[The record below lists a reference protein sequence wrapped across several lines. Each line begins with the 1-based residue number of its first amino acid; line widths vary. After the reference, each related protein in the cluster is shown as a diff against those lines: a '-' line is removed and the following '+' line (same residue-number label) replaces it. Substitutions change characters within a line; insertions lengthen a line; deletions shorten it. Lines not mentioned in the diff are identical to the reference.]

1 MSTKIGLEPNEL
13 INLVE
18 VFCET
23 LEEHRESIN
32 SLNVFPVPDGDTGTN
47 MFFTIKGILEY
58 ISEDTKS
65 LDLPSMVK
73 LLSKW
78 ALLSARGNSGLLIAQ
93 LFKGLAFAL
102 NDEDLLG
109 PKQFV
114 EALIKTTEFA
124 YESMPNPQEGTI
136 LTVLKESANASGNSL
151 SKNPDDL
158 KYIWK
163 IASEIAKKTVDDT
176 PNQMEL
182 LKKAGVVDAGGYG
195 FSLMLEASYNCLF
208 RNEEGNIVF
217 SIPSDK
223 SSYIPEVIHQK
234 PINKEFLQSVED
246 ESWGFCTSFV
256 IEGSSLN
263 IGHVKADLNE
273 KGKSLVI
280 TGEAGLLKIHIHVED
295 PSEIIKYS
303 KKYGDVSHEDIQ
315 NMNLQTSEFNHLQD
329 KEIQDEEMQVAE
341 IALIV
346 FAKEPVLRQR
356 FLEITP
362 DYIEFIEVSED
373 SSPSVQDILNSIE
386 KSKGKNIILLPND
399 KDFIE
404 ICNQARLLTSR
415 NASQIPTKN
424 FIEGISSVL
433 TFTSGKSYDMNIK
446 SMNRA
451 IEDIKNCSV
460 KIASKTLEFND
471 LNIEEGDYIG
481 FVENDLIT
489 KSRDKSEVLKKII
502 SSVDIRQKLV
512 TIYVGNNII
521 MEEALNLL
529 NQLQEEYIEAEFDLI
544 ETGQY
549 DSEYFIGI
557 E

>member
-1 MSTKIGLEPNEL
+1 MNPKIGLEPNEL
-13 INLVE
+13 IDLIE

-47 MFFTIKGILEY
+47 MFFTIKGIRDY

-65 LDLPSMVK
+65 LDLASMVK

-102 NDEDLLG
+102 NDDDLLG

-114 EALIKTTEFA
+114 KALIKTTEFA

-136 LTVLKESANASGNSL
+136 LTVLKESANASDKSL

-158 KYIWK
+158 IYIWK
-163 IASEIAKKTVDDT
+163 IANDIAKKTVDDT

-195 FSLMLEASYNCLF
+195 LSLMLEASFNCLF
-208 RNEEGNIVF
+208 RDQEGNIIF

-223 SSYIPEVIHQK
+223 SLYIPEVIKHK
-234 PINKEFLQSVED
+234 PIEKEFLQSVED

-256 IEGSSLN
+256 IQGSSIN
-263 IGHVKADLNE
+263 IDNVKDDLNK
-273 KGKSLVI
+273 KGKSLVV
-280 TGEAGLLKIHIHVED
+280 TGDTELLKIHIHVENPD
-295 PSEIIKYS
+295 EIIQYS
-303 KKYGDVSHEDIQ
+303 QKFGDISHEDIQ
-315 NMNLQTSEFNHLQD
+315 NMNLQTSEFNHSQNE
-329 KEIQDEEMQVAE
+329 EIQVVEV
-341 IALIV
+341 ALIV
-346 FAKEPVLRQR
+346 FAREPILRQR
-356 FLEITP
+356 FREITP
-362 DYIEFIEVSED
+362 DHLEFIEVSED
-373 SSPSVQDILNSIE
+373 SSPSVQDILDSIE
-386 KSKGKNIILLPND
+386 NSKGKNVILLPNH
-399 KDFIE
+399 KDLIE
-404 ICNQARLLTSR
+404 ICNQALLLTSK
-415 NASQIPTKN
+415 NSSQIPTKN

-433 TFTSGKSYDMNIK
+433 AFTSGKSYDINIK

-451 IEDIKNCSV
+451 IEDIKTCSV
-460 KIASKTLEFND
+460 KVAVKTLEYNG

-481 FVENDLIT
+481 FIENNLIA
-489 KSRDKSEVLKKII
+489 KNSDKNEVLKKII
-502 SSVDIRQKLV
+502 SNIDIDQKLIS
-512 TIYVGNNII
+512 IYAGNNII
-521 MEEALNLL
+521 MDDAFDLL
-529 NQLQEEYIEAEFDLI
+529 NQLQLQFPKSEFDLI
-544 ETGQY
+544 ESGQY

>member
-1 MSTKIGLEPNEL
+1 MNYKIGLEAEEL
-13 INLVE
+13 IKLVE

-32 SLNVFPVPDGDTGTN
+32 ALNVFPVPDGDTGTN
-47 MFFTIKGILEY
+47 MFFTIKGIRDY
-58 ISEDTKS
+58 ISDDTKN
-65 LDLPSMVK
+65 LDLSSIAK

-93 LFKGLAFAL
+93 LFKGLAFVL
-102 NDEDLLG
+102 EENDFLG

-114 EALIKTTEFA
+114 DTLIKTTEFS

-136 LTVLKESANASGNSL
+136 LTVLKKSAQASEKNLSQNS
-151 SKNPDDL
+151 DDL
-158 KYIWK
+158 IYIWQV
-163 IASEIAKKTVDDT
+163 ANDIAKKAVDDT

-195 FSLMLEASYNCLF
+195 LSLMLEASLNCLSKDQ
-208 RNEEGNIVF
+208 EGNIVF

-223 SSYIPEVIHQK
+223 SLYIPEVINQK
-234 PINKEFLQSVED
+234 PINREFLQSVED

-256 IEGSSLN
+256 IQGSLLN
-263 IGHVKADLNE
+263 VDQIKGDLDK

-280 TGEAGLLKIHIHVED
+280 TGDAEILKIHIHVENPD
-295 PSEIIKYS
+295 EIIKYS
-303 KKYGDVSHEDIQ
+303 QKFGEISHEDIQ
-315 NMNLQTSEFNHLQD
+315 NMNLQTSEFNHS
-329 KEIQDEEMQVAE
+329 QDEDFQVVE

-346 FAKEPVLRQR
+346 FARESALRQK

-362 DYIEFIEVSED
+362 DYLEFIEVLED

-386 KSKGKNIILLPND
+386 NSKGKNVILLPNH
-399 KDFIE
+399 KDLIE
-404 ICNQARLLTSR
+404 ICNQAILLTSKK
-415 NASQIPTKN
+415 ASQIPTKN

-433 TFTSGKSYDMNIK
+433 AFTSGKSYDVNIK

-451 IEDIKNCSV
+451 IEDIKTCSV
-460 KIASKTLEFND
+460 KVAVKTLEYNG
-471 LNIEEGDYIG
+471 LNIQEGDYVG
-481 FVENDLIT
+481 FIENNLIAND
-489 KSRDKSEVLKKII
+489 SDRDNVLKEII
-502 SSVDIRQKLV
+502 NNIDINQKLV
-512 TIYVGNNII
+512 SIYAGNNII
-521 MEEALNLL
+521 LDEATGLL
-529 NQLQEEYIEAEFDLI
+529 NQLELEFPESEFDLI
-544 ETGQY
+544 QTGQY

>member
-1 MSTKIGLEPNEL
+1 MSTKIGLESNEL
-13 INLVE
+13 INLIE
-18 VFCET
+18 VFSET

-47 MFFTIKGILEY
+47 MFFTIKGIREY

-102 NDEDLLG
+102 NDDDLLG

-136 LTVLKESANASGNSL
+136 LTVLKESANASDKSL

-158 KYIWK
+158 IYIWK
-163 IASEIAKKTVDDT
+163 IANEIAKKTVDDT

-208 RNEEGNIVF
+208 RDEEGNIIF

-223 SSYIPEVIHQK
+223 SSYIPEVINHK
-234 PINKEFLQSVED
+234 PINKEFLQSVEG

-256 IEGSSLN
+256 IEGSSLD
-263 IGHVKADLNE
+263 IDHVKADLNE

-280 TGEAGLLKIHIHVED
+280 TGEAELLKIHIHVED
-295 PSEIIKYS
+295 SSEIIKYS
-303 KKYGDVSHEDIQ
+303 KKYGDISHEDIQ

-329 KEIQDEEMQVAE
+329 EEMQVVE

-362 DYIEFIEVSED
+362 DHIEFIDVSEE

-386 KSKGKNIILLPND
+386 KSNGKNIILLPND
-399 KDFIE
+399 KNLIE
-404 ICNQARLLTSR
+404 ICNQAILLTSK
-415 NASQIPTKN
+415 NVSQIPTKN

-433 TFTSGKSYDMNIK
+433 TFTSGKSYDINIK

-489 KSRDKSEVLKKII
+489 KSTNKSEVLKKII

-529 NQLQEEYIEAEFDLI
+529 NQLQEEYNEAEFDLI

>member
-1 MSTKIGLEPNEL
+1 MNPKIGLEPNEL
-13 INLVE
+13 IDLIE

-23 LEEHRESIN
+23 LEAHRDSIN

-47 MFFTIKGILEY
+47 MFFTIKGIRDY

-65 LDLPSMVK
+65 LDLASMVK

-102 NDEDLLG
+102 NDDDLLG

-114 EALIKTTEFA
+114 KALIKTTEFA

-136 LTVLKESANASGNSL
+136 LTVLKESANESDKSL

-158 KYIWK
+158 IYIWK
-163 IASEIAKKTVDDT
+163 IANDISKKTVDDT

-195 FSLMLEASYNCLF
+195 LSLMLEASFNCLF
-208 RNEEGNIVF
+208 RDQEGNIIF

-223 SSYIPEVIHQK
+223 SLYIPEVIKHK
-234 PINKEFLQSVED
+234 PIEKEFLQSVED

-256 IEGSSLN
+256 IQGSSIN
-263 IGHVKADLNE
+263 IDNVKDDLNK
-273 KGKSLVI
+273 KGKSLVV
-280 TGEAGLLKIHIHVED
+280 TGDTELLKIHIHVENPD
-295 PSEIIKYS
+295 EIIKYS
-303 KKYGDVSHEDIQ
+303 QKFGDISHEDIQ
-315 NMNLQTSEFNHLQD
+315 NMNLQTSEFNHSQNE
-329 KEIQDEEMQVAE
+329 EIQVVEV
-341 IALIV
+341 ALIV
-346 FAKEPVLRQR
+346 FAREPILRQR
-356 FLEITP
+356 FREITP
-362 DYIEFIEVSED
+362 DHLEFIEVSED
-373 SSPSVQDILNSIE
+373 SSPSVQDILDSIE
-386 KSKGKNIILLPND
+386 NSKGKNVILLPNH
-399 KDFIE
+399 KDLIE
-404 ICNQARLLTSR
+404 ICNQALLLTSK
-415 NASQIPTKN
+415 NSSQIPTKN

-433 TFTSGKSYDMNIK
+433 AFTSGKSYDINIK

-451 IEDIKNCSV
+451 IEDIKTCSV
-460 KIASKTLEFND
+460 KVAVKTLEYNG

-481 FVENDLIT
+481 FIENNLIA
-489 KSRDKSEVLKKII
+489 KNSDKNEVLKKII
-502 SSVDIRQKLV
+502 SNIDIDQKLIS
-512 TIYVGNNII
+512 IYAGNNII
-521 MEEALNLL
+521 MDDAFDLL
-529 NQLQEEYIEAEFDLI
+529 NQLQLQFPKSEFDLI
-544 ETGQY
+544 ESGQY

>member
-13 INLVE
+13 INLIE

-47 MFFTIKGILEY
+47 MFFTIKGIREY
-58 ISEDTKS
+58 ISEDTKN

-102 NDEDLLG
+102 NDDDLLG

-114 EALIKTTEFA
+114 ETLIKTTEFA

-136 LTVLKESANASGNSL
+136 LTVLKESANASDKSL

-163 IASEIAKKTVDDT
+163 IANEIAKKTVDDT

-208 RNEEGNIVF
+208 RDEEGNVIF

-256 IEGSSLN
+256 IEGSSLD
-263 IGHVKADLNE
+263 IDHLKTDLNE

-280 TGEAGLLKIHIHVED
+280 TGEAELLKIHIHVED
-295 PSEIIKYS
+295 PSEIINYC

-329 KEIQDEEMQVAE
+329 EEMQVVE

-362 DYIEFIEVSED
+362 DHIEFIEVSEE

-399 KDFIE
+399 KDLIE
-404 ICNQARLLTSR
+404 ICNQALLLTSK
-415 NASQIPTKN
+415 NASHIPTKN

-433 TFTSGKSYDMNIK
+433 TFTSGKSYDINIK

-460 KIASKTLEFND
+460 KIASKTLEFNE

-481 FVENDLIT
+481 FVENDLIA

-512 TIYVGNNII
+512 TICVGNNII

>member
-1 MSTKIGLEPNEL
+1 MNPKIGLEPNEL
-13 INLVE
+13 IDLIE

-47 MFFTIKGILEY
+47 MFFTIKGIRDY

-65 LDLPSMVK
+65 LDLASMVK

-102 NDEDLLG
+102 NDDDLLG

-114 EALIKTTEFA
+114 KALIKTTEFA

-136 LTVLKESANASGNSL
+136 LTVLKESANASDKSL

-158 KYIWK
+158 IYIWK
-163 IASEIAKKTVDDT
+163 IANDIAKKTVDDT

-195 FSLMLEASYNCLF
+195 LSLMLEASFNCLF
-208 RNEEGNIVF
+208 RDQEGNIIF

-223 SSYIPEVIHQK
+223 SLYIPEVIKHK
-234 PINKEFLQSVED
+234 PIEKEFLQSVED

-256 IEGSSLN
+256 IQGSSIN
-263 IGHVKADLNE
+263 IDHVKDDLNK
-273 KGKSLVI
+273 KGKSLVV
-280 TGEAGLLKIHIHVED
+280 TGDTELLKIHIHVENPD
-295 PSEIIKYS
+295 EIIQYS
-303 KKYGDVSHEDIQ
+303 QKFGDISHEDIQ
-315 NMNLQTSEFNHLQD
+315 NMNLQTSEFNHSQNE
-329 KEIQDEEMQVAE
+329 EIQVVEV
-341 IALIV
+341 ALIV
-346 FAKEPVLRQR
+346 FAREPILRQR
-356 FLEITP
+356 FREITP
-362 DYIEFIEVSED
+362 DHLEFIEVSED
-373 SSPSVQDILNSIE
+373 SSPSVQDILDSIE
-386 KSKGKNIILLPND
+386 NSKGKNVILLPNH
-399 KDFIE
+399 KDLIE
-404 ICNQARLLTSR
+404 ICNQALLLTSK
-415 NASQIPTKN
+415 NSSQIPTKN

-433 TFTSGKSYDMNIK
+433 AFTSGKSYDINIK

-451 IEDIKNCSV
+451 IEDIKTCSV
-460 KIASKTLEFND
+460 KVAVKTLEYNG

-481 FVENDLIT
+481 FIENNLIA
-489 KSRDKSEVLKKII
+489 KNSDKNEVLKKII
-502 SSVDIRQKLV
+502 SNIDIDQKLIS
-512 TIYVGNNII
+512 IYAGNNII
-521 MEEALNLL
+521 MDDAFDLL
-529 NQLQEEYIEAEFDLI
+529 NQLQLQFPKSEFDLI
-544 ETGQY
+544 ESGQY

>member
-1 MSTKIGLEPNEL
+1 MNPKIGLEPNEL
-13 INLVE
+13 IDLIE

-47 MFFTIKGILEY
+47 MFFTIKGIRDY

-65 LDLPSMVK
+65 LDLASMVK

-102 NDEDLLG
+102 NDDDLLG

-114 EALIKTTEFA
+114 KALIKTTEFA

-136 LTVLKESANASGNSL
+136 LTVLKESANESDKSL

-158 KYIWK
+158 IYIWK
-163 IASEIAKKTVDDT
+163 IANDIAKKTVDDT

-195 FSLMLEASYNCLF
+195 LSLMLEASFNCLF
-208 RNEEGNIVF
+208 RDQEGNIIF

-223 SSYIPEVIHQK
+223 SLYIPEVIKHK
-234 PINKEFLQSVED
+234 PIEKEFLQSVED

-256 IEGSSLN
+256 IQGSSIN
-263 IGHVKADLNE
+263 IDNVKDDLNK
-273 KGKSLVI
+273 KGKSLVV
-280 TGEAGLLKIHIHVED
+280 TGDTELLKIHIHVENPD
-295 PSEIIKYS
+295 EIIKYS
-303 KKYGDVSHEDIQ
+303 QKFGDISHEDIQ
-315 NMNLQTSEFNHLQD
+315 NMNLQTSEFNHSQNE
-329 KEIQDEEMQVAE
+329 EIQVVEV
-341 IALIV
+341 ALIV
-346 FAKEPVLRQR
+346 FAREPILRQR
-356 FLEITP
+356 FREITP
-362 DYIEFIEVSED
+362 DHLEFIEVSED
-373 SSPSVQDILNSIE
+373 SSPSVQDILDSIE
-386 KSKGKNIILLPND
+386 NSKGKNVILLPNH
-399 KDFIE
+399 KDLIE
-404 ICNQARLLTSR
+404 ICNQALLLTSK
-415 NASQIPTKN
+415 NSSQIPTKN

-433 TFTSGKSYDMNIK
+433 AFTSGKSYDINIK

-451 IEDIKNCSV
+451 IEDIKTCSV
-460 KIASKTLEFND
+460 KVAVKTLEYNG

-481 FVENDLIT
+481 FIENNLIA
-489 KSRDKSEVLKKII
+489 KNSDKNEVLKKII
-502 SSVDIRQKLV
+502 SNIDIDQKLIS
-512 TIYVGNNII
+512 IYAGNNII
-521 MEEALNLL
+521 MDDAFDLL
-529 NQLQEEYIEAEFDLI
+529 NQLQLQFPKSEFDLI
-544 ETGQY
+544 ESGQY

>member
-1 MSTKIGLEPNEL
+1 MNPKIGLEPNEL
-13 INLVE
+13 IDLIE
-18 VFCET
+18 VFCQT

-47 MFFTIKGILEY
+47 MFFTIKGIRDY

-65 LDLPSMVK
+65 LDLASMVK

-102 NDEDLLG
+102 NDDDLLG

-114 EALIKTTEFA
+114 KALIKTTEFA

-136 LTVLKESANASGNSL
+136 LTVLKESANASDKSL

-158 KYIWK
+158 IYIWK
-163 IASEIAKKTVDDT
+163 IANDIAKKTVDDT

-195 FSLMLEASYNCLF
+195 LSLMLEASFNCLF
-208 RNEEGNIVF
+208 RDQEGNIIF

-223 SSYIPEVIHQK
+223 SLYIPEVIKHK
-234 PINKEFLQSVED
+234 PIEKEFLQSVED

-256 IEGSSLN
+256 IQGSSIN
-263 IGHVKADLNE
+263 IDHVKDDLNK
-273 KGKSLVI
+273 KGKSLVV
-280 TGEAGLLKIHIHVED
+280 TGDTELLKIHIHVENPD
-295 PSEIIKYS
+295 EIIKYS
-303 KKYGDVSHEDIQ
+303 QKFGDISHEDIQ
-315 NMNLQTSEFNHLQD
+315 NMNLQTSEFNHSQNE
-329 KEIQDEEMQVAE
+329 EIQVVEV
-341 IALIV
+341 ALIV
-346 FAKEPVLRQR
+346 FAREPILRQR
-356 FLEITP
+356 FREITP
-362 DYIEFIEVSED
+362 DHLEFIEVSED
-373 SSPSVQDILNSIE
+373 SSPSVQDILDSIE
-386 KSKGKNIILLPND
+386 NSKGKNVILLPNH
-399 KDFIE
+399 KDLIE
-404 ICNQARLLTSR
+404 ICNQALLLTSK
-415 NASQIPTKN
+415 NSSQIPTKN

-433 TFTSGKSYDMNIK
+433 AFTSGKSYDINIK

-451 IEDIKNCSV
+451 IEDIKTCSV
-460 KIASKTLEFND
+460 KVAVKTLEYNG

-481 FVENDLIT
+481 FIENNLIA
-489 KSRDKSEVLKKII
+489 KNSDKNEVLKKII
-502 SSVDIRQKLV
+502 SNIDIDQKLIS
-512 TIYVGNNII
+512 IYAGNNII
-521 MEEALNLL
+521 MDDAFDLL
-529 NQLQEEYIEAEFDLI
+529 NQLQLQFPKSEFDLI
-544 ETGQY
+544 ESGQY

>member
-1 MSTKIGLEPNEL
+1 MNPKIGLEPNEL
-13 INLVE
+13 IDLIE
-18 VFCET
+18 VFCQT

-47 MFFTIKGILEY
+47 MFFTIKGIRDY

-65 LDLPSMVK
+65 LDLASMVK

-102 NDEDLLG
+102 NDDDLLG

-114 EALIKTTEFA
+114 KALIKTTEFA

-136 LTVLKESANASGNSL
+136 LTVLKESANASDKSL

-158 KYIWK
+158 IYIWK
-163 IASEIAKKTVDDT
+163 IANDIAKKTVDDT

-195 FSLMLEASYNCLF
+195 LSLMLEASFNCLF
-208 RNEEGNIVF
+208 RDQEGNIIF

-223 SSYIPEVIHQK
+223 SLYIPEVIKHK
-234 PINKEFLQSVED
+234 PIEKEFLQSVED

-256 IEGSSLN
+256 IQGSSIN
-263 IGHVKADLNE
+263 IDHVKDDLNK
-273 KGKSLVI
+273 KGKSLVV
-280 TGEAGLLKIHIHVED
+280 TGDTELLKIHIHVENPD
-295 PSEIIKYS
+295 EIIQYS
-303 KKYGDVSHEDIQ
+303 QKFGDISHEDIQ
-315 NMNLQTSEFNHLQD
+315 NMNLQTSEFNHSQNE
-329 KEIQDEEMQVAE
+329 EIQVVEV
-341 IALIV
+341 ALIV
-346 FAKEPVLRQR
+346 FAREPILRQR
-356 FLEITP
+356 FREITP
-362 DYIEFIEVSED
+362 DHLEFIEVSED
-373 SSPSVQDILNSIE
+373 SSPSVQDILDSIE
-386 KSKGKNIILLPND
+386 NSKGKNVILLPNH
-399 KDFIE
+399 KDLIE
-404 ICNQARLLTSR
+404 ICNQALLLTSK
-415 NASQIPTKN
+415 NSSQIPTKN

-433 TFTSGKSYDMNIK
+433 AFTSGKSYDINIK

-451 IEDIKNCSV
+451 IEDIKTCSV
-460 KIASKTLEFND
+460 KVAVKTLEYNG

-481 FVENDLIT
+481 FIENNLIA
-489 KSRDKSEVLKKII
+489 KNSDKNEVLKKII
-502 SSVDIRQKLV
+502 SNIDIDQKLIS
-512 TIYVGNNII
+512 IYAGNNII
-521 MEEALNLL
+521 MDDAFDLL
-529 NQLQEEYIEAEFDLI
+529 NQLQLQFPKSEFDLI
-544 ETGQY
+544 ESGQY

>member
-1 MSTKIGLEPNEL
+1 MNPKIGLEPNEL
-13 INLVE
+13 IDLIE

-47 MFFTIKGILEY
+47 MFFTIKGIRDY

-65 LDLPSMVK
+65 LDLASMVK

-102 NDEDLLG
+102 NDDDLLG

-114 EALIKTTEFA
+114 KALIKTTEFA

-136 LTVLKESANASGNSL
+136 LTVLKESANASDKSL

-158 KYIWK
+158 IYIWK
-163 IASEIAKKTVDDT
+163 IANDIAKKTVDDT

-195 FSLMLEASYNCLF
+195 LSLMLEASFNCLF
-208 RNEEGNIVF
+208 RDQEGNIIF

-223 SSYIPEVIHQK
+223 SLYIPEVIKHK
-234 PINKEFLQSVED
+234 PIEKEFLQSVED

-256 IEGSSLN
+256 IQGSSIN
-263 IGHVKADLNE
+263 IDNVKDDLNK
-273 KGKSLVI
+273 KGKSLVV
-280 TGEAGLLKIHIHVED
+280 TGDTELLKIHIHVENPD
-295 PSEIIKYS
+295 EIIKYS
-303 KKYGDVSHEDIQ
+303 QKFGDISHEDIQ
-315 NMNLQTSEFNHLQD
+315 NMNLQTSEFNHSQNE
-329 KEIQDEEMQVAE
+329 EIQVVEV
-341 IALIV
+341 ALIV
-346 FAKEPVLRQR
+346 FAREPILRQR
-356 FLEITP
+356 FREITP
-362 DYIEFIEVSED
+362 DHLEFIEVSED
-373 SSPSVQDILNSIE
+373 SSPSVQDILDSIE
-386 KSKGKNIILLPND
+386 NSKGKNVILLPNH
-399 KDFIE
+399 KDLIE
-404 ICNQARLLTSR
+404 ICNQALLLTSK
-415 NASQIPTKN
+415 NSSQIPTKN

-433 TFTSGKSYDMNIK
+433 AFTSGKSYDINIK

-451 IEDIKNCSV
+451 IEDIKTCSV
-460 KIASKTLEFND
+460 KVAVKTLEYNG

-481 FVENDLIT
+481 FIENNLIA
-489 KSRDKSEVLKKII
+489 KNSDKNEVLKKII
-502 SSVDIRQKLV
+502 SNIDIDQKLIS
-512 TIYVGNNII
+512 IYAGNNII
-521 MEEALNLL
+521 MDDAFDLL
-529 NQLQEEYIEAEFDLI
+529 NQLQLQFPKSEFDLI
-544 ETGQY
+544 ESGQY

>member
-1 MSTKIGLEPNEL
+1 MNPKIGLEPNEL
-13 INLVE
+13 IDLIE

-47 MFFTIKGILEY
+47 MFFTIKGIRDY

-65 LDLPSMVK
+65 LDLASMVK

-102 NDEDLLG
+102 NDDDLLG

-114 EALIKTTEFA
+114 KALIKTTEFA

-136 LTVLKESANASGNSL
+136 LTVLKESANASDKSL

-158 KYIWK
+158 IYIWK
-163 IASEIAKKTVDDT
+163 IANDIAKKTVDDT

-195 FSLMLEASYNCLF
+195 LSLMLEASFNCLF
-208 RNEEGNIVF
+208 RDQEGNIIF

-223 SSYIPEVIHQK
+223 SLYIPEVIKHK
-234 PINKEFLQSVED
+234 PIEKEFLQSVED

-256 IEGSSLN
+256 IQGSSIN
-263 IGHVKADLNE
+263 IDHVKDDLNK
-273 KGKSLVI
+273 KGKSLVV
-280 TGEAGLLKIHIHVED
+280 TGDTELLKIHIHVENPD
-295 PSEIIKYS
+295 EIIKYS
-303 KKYGDVSHEDIQ
+303 QKFGDISHEDIQ
-315 NMNLQTSEFNHLQD
+315 NMNLQTSEFNHSQNE
-329 KEIQDEEMQVAE
+329 EIQVVEV
-341 IALIV
+341 ALIV
-346 FAKEPVLRQR
+346 FAREPILRQR
-356 FLEITP
+356 FREITP
-362 DYIEFIEVSED
+362 DHLEFIEVSED
-373 SSPSVQDILNSIE
+373 SSPSVQDILDSIE
-386 KSKGKNIILLPND
+386 NSKGKNVILLPNH
-399 KDFIE
+399 KDLIE
-404 ICNQARLLTSR
+404 ICNQALLLTSK
-415 NASQIPTKN
+415 NSSQIPTKN

-433 TFTSGKSYDMNIK
+433 AFTSGKSYDINIK

-451 IEDIKNCSV
+451 IEDIKTCSV
-460 KIASKTLEFND
+460 KVAVKTLEYNG

-481 FVENDLIT
+481 FIENNLIA
-489 KSRDKSEVLKKII
+489 KNSDKNEVLKKII
-502 SSVDIRQKLV
+502 SNIDIDQKLIS
-512 TIYVGNNII
+512 IYAGNNII
-521 MEEALNLL
+521 MDDAFDLL
-529 NQLQEEYIEAEFDLI
+529 NQLQLQFPKSEFDLI
-544 ETGQY
+544 ESGQY

>member
-1 MSTKIGLEPNEL
+1 MNPKIGLEPNEL
-13 INLVE
+13 IDLIE
-18 VFCET
+18 VFCQT

-47 MFFTIKGILEY
+47 MFFTIKGIRDY

-65 LDLPSMVK
+65 LDLASMVK

-102 NDEDLLG
+102 NDDDLLG

-114 EALIKTTEFA
+114 KALIKTTEFA

-136 LTVLKESANASGNSL
+136 LTVLKESANESDKSL

-158 KYIWK
+158 IYIWK
-163 IASEIAKKTVDDT
+163 IANDIAKKTVDDT

-195 FSLMLEASYNCLF
+195 LSLMLEASFNCLF
-208 RNEEGNIVF
+208 RDQEGNIIF

-223 SSYIPEVIHQK
+223 SLYIPEVIKHK
-234 PINKEFLQSVED
+234 PIEKEFLQSVED

-256 IEGSSLN
+256 IQGSSIN
-263 IGHVKADLNE
+263 IDNVKDDLNK
-273 KGKSLVI
+273 KGKSLVV
-280 TGEAGLLKIHIHVED
+280 TGDTELLKIHIHVENPD
-295 PSEIIKYS
+295 EIIKYS
-303 KKYGDVSHEDIQ
+303 QKFGDISHEDIQ
-315 NMNLQTSEFNHLQD
+315 NMNLQTSEFNHSQNE
-329 KEIQDEEMQVAE
+329 EIQVVEV
-341 IALIV
+341 ALIV
-346 FAKEPVLRQR
+346 FAREPILRQR
-356 FLEITP
+356 FREITP
-362 DYIEFIEVSED
+362 DHLEFIEVSED
-373 SSPSVQDILNSIE
+373 SSPSVQDILDSIE
-386 KSKGKNIILLPND
+386 NSKGKNVILLPNH
-399 KDFIE
+399 KDLIE
-404 ICNQARLLTSR
+404 ICNQALLLTSK
-415 NASQIPTKN
+415 NSSQIPTKN

-433 TFTSGKSYDMNIK
+433 AFTSGKSYDINIK

-451 IEDIKNCSV
+451 IEDIKTCSV
-460 KIASKTLEFND
+460 KVAVKTLEYNG

-481 FVENDLIT
+481 FIENNLIA
-489 KSRDKSEVLKKII
+489 KNSDKNEVLKKII
-502 SSVDIRQKLV
+502 SNIDIDQKLIS
-512 TIYVGNNII
+512 IYAGNNII
-521 MEEALNLL
+521 MDDAFDLL
-529 NQLQEEYIEAEFDLI
+529 NQLQLQFPKSEFDLI
-544 ETGQY
+544 ESGQY

>member
-1 MSTKIGLEPNEL
+1 MNPKIGLEPNEL
-13 INLVE
+13 IDLIE

-47 MFFTIKGILEY
+47 MFFTIKGIRDY

-65 LDLPSMVK
+65 LDLASMVK

-102 NDEDLLG
+102 NDDDLLG

-114 EALIKTTEFA
+114 KALIKTTEFA

-136 LTVLKESANASGNSL
+136 LTVLKESANASDKSL

-158 KYIWK
+158 IYIWK
-163 IASEIAKKTVDDT
+163 IANDIAKKTVDDT

-195 FSLMLEASYNCLF
+195 LSLMLEASFNCLF
-208 RNEEGNIVF
+208 RDQEGNIIF

-223 SSYIPEVIHQK
+223 SLYIPEVIKHK
-234 PINKEFLQSVED
+234 PIEKEFLQSVED

-256 IEGSSLN
+256 IQGSSIN
-263 IGHVKADLNE
+263 IDNVKDDLNK
-273 KGKSLVI
+273 KGKSLVV
-280 TGEAGLLKIHIHVED
+280 TGDTELLKIHIHVENPD
-295 PSEIIKYS
+295 EIIKYS
-303 KKYGDVSHEDIQ
+303 QKFGDISHEDIQ
-315 NMNLQTSEFNHLQD
+315 NMNLQTSEFNHSQNE
-329 KEIQDEEMQVAE
+329 EIQVVEV
-341 IALIV
+341 ALIV
-346 FAKEPVLRQR
+346 FAREPILRQR
-356 FLEITP
+356 FREITP
-362 DYIEFIEVSED
+362 DHLEFIEVSED
-373 SSPSVQDILNSIE
+373 SSPSVQDILDSIE
-386 KSKGKNIILLPND
+386 NSKGKNVILLPNH
-399 KDFIE
+399 KDLIE
-404 ICNQARLLTSR
+404 ICNQALLLTTKNS
-415 NASQIPTKN
+415 SQIPTKN

-433 TFTSGKSYDMNIK
+433 AFTSGKSYDINIK

-451 IEDIKNCSV
+451 IEDIKTCSV
-460 KIASKTLEFND
+460 KVAVKTLEYNG

-481 FVENDLIT
+481 FIENNLIA
-489 KSRDKSEVLKKII
+489 KNSDKNEVLKKII
-502 SSVDIRQKLV
+502 SNIDIDQKLIS
-512 TIYVGNNII
+512 IYAGNNII
-521 MEEALNLL
+521 MDDAFDLL
-529 NQLQEEYIEAEFDLI
+529 NQLQLQFPKSEFDLI
-544 ETGQY
+544 ESGQY

>member
-1 MSTKIGLEPNEL
+1 MNPKIGLEPNEL
-13 INLVE
+13 IDLIE
-18 VFCET
+18 VFCQT

-47 MFFTIKGILEY
+47 MFFTIKGIRDY

-65 LDLPSMVK
+65 LDLASMVK

-102 NDEDLLG
+102 NDDDLLG

-114 EALIKTTEFA
+114 KALIKTTEFA

-136 LTVLKESANASGNSL
+136 LTVLKESANASDKSL

-158 KYIWK
+158 IYIWK
-163 IASEIAKKTVDDT
+163 IANDIAKKTVDDT

-195 FSLMLEASYNCLF
+195 LSLMLEASFNCLF
-208 RNEEGNIVF
+208 RDQEGNIIF

-223 SSYIPEVIHQK
+223 SLYIPEVIKHK
-234 PINKEFLQSVED
+234 PIEKEFLQSVED

-256 IEGSSLN
+256 IQGSSIN
-263 IGHVKADLNE
+263 IDHVKDDLNK
-273 KGKSLVI
+273 KGKSLVV
-280 TGEAGLLKIHIHVED
+280 TGDTELLKIHIHVENPD
-295 PSEIIKYS
+295 EIIKYS
-303 KKYGDVSHEDIQ
+303 QKFGDISHEDIQ
-315 NMNLQTSEFNHLQD
+315 NMNLQTSEFNHSQNE
-329 KEIQDEEMQVAE
+329 EIQVVEV
-341 IALIV
+341 ALIV
-346 FAKEPVLRQR
+346 FAREPILRQR
-356 FLEITP
+356 FREITP
-362 DYIEFIEVSED
+362 DHLEFIEVSED
-373 SSPSVQDILNSIE
+373 SSPSVQDILDSIDN
-386 KSKGKNIILLPND
+386 SKGKNVILLPNH
-399 KDFIE
+399 KDLIE
-404 ICNQARLLTSR
+404 ICNQALLLTSK
-415 NASQIPTKN
+415 NSSQIPTKN

-433 TFTSGKSYDMNIK
+433 AFTSGKSYDINIK

-451 IEDIKNCSV
+451 IEDIKTCSV
-460 KIASKTLEFND
+460 KVAVKTLEYNG

-481 FVENDLIT
+481 FIENNLIA
-489 KSRDKSEVLKKII
+489 KNSDKNEVLKKII
-502 SSVDIRQKLV
+502 SNIDIDQKLIS
-512 TIYVGNNII
+512 IYAGNNII
-521 MEEALNLL
+521 MDDAFDLL
-529 NQLQEEYIEAEFDLI
+529 NQLQLQFPKSEFDLI
-544 ETGQY
+544 ESGQY